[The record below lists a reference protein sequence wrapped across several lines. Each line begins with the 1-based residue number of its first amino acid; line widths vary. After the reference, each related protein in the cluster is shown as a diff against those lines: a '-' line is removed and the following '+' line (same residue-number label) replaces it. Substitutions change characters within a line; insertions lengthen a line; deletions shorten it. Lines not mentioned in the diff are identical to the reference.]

1 MTSRMVGSVL
11 TLVILLFSV
20 VGGAAQTYTQM
31 QWGLNKGVT
40 PYAFGANINGTWR
53 DLGTVSAAGVW
64 GLNLTGAATINNG
77 VTVGVEG
84 STVGSVAFKNATS
97 GTITLRPATGAL
109 GTVTATLP
117 ANTGT
122 IAELN
127 LAQTFTEPQQMSAGI
142 SVGPGSGLI
151 SILNPSAA
159 LAYNFNLPATAGAVN
174 APLISGGGGSS
185 PMTWGSRSG
194 TTTTFATTTGTLT
207 SGDCVSIDSNGNLQS
222 AGAACSSGG
231 GGSGTVNTGT
241 ANQLTYYGSTGSTV
255 SGNANFTVSS
265 GTLTHGIP
273 GSVQGA
279 LALAGL
285 TSGTTTLAA
294 PAAGTGTMTLQAG
307 TDTLVGRATSDTF
320 TNKTIDTAGPNTLRV
335 AGTALTAVTGTGSVV
350 LGSSNPTITLG
361 NGTGLPLTT
370 GVTGT
375 LPIANGGTG
384 LTAFGTGV
392 QTALGNSVN
401 GASGLVTFS
410 GALGTPTSGVL
421 TNATGLPLTT
431 GVTGTLPIANGGTG
445 LTAFGTGVQTALGN
459 SVNGASGLVTFSGAL
474 GTPTSGVLTNAT
486 GLPLTTGVTGAL
498 PNANLATMAANTVK
512 ANVTG
517 GSASPTDATVTS
529 VLDTL
534 GGGVQGAVLYRGASA
549 WAALAPGTSGQYLR
563 TNGASANPSWATSSS
578 TTPGVNAVANC
589 GVVEGTIVGAAI
601 TTNTTNLNSC
611 LSTNKAVS
619 LPPGTYLVNGCI
631 NIPQFGALMGAGQY
645 ATTIKMATGATTTS
659 TVCMTSQS
667 TLRDISIDRQTVT
680 DLAASN
686 TCGVNMGNGSLETV
700 MNVDSWNAYRGFC
713 VIGGSTYGIIMNSNA
728 LNNYN
733 DGFYFEITPIS
744 SLQIVLQNNY
754 AGWNNA
760 AGFHAYTTI
769 DGAVLWGPWTQ
780 NSSFAN
786 GTYGVFL
793 EAGGSGNFNDIAL
806 IDQLSSSNCSDSFRA
821 TKIGNMNVI
830 KGGLFEFAGVGT
842 PGYSNGTGCG
852 RNQSGNPYG
861 TGVYTV
867 APTLSGRGINITGT
881 KSANSNLTL
890 NSVLVDF
897 NSTHGIL
904 LGAPAAYTITGSSIY
919 NSGYQNLSA
928 NHYGIA
934 LSAATAG
941 STVSISNNT
950 IGSFFY
956 KSQDAGVLISGQ
968 SSGSITN
975 NTFAPTGSLGVAG
988 GTAIADSASSTL
1000 VITGNTIAAS
1010 QICSFVGTT
1019 LKGATGTAMVW
1030 NIGPGAGCP

>member
-1 MTSRMVGSVL
+1 MKLCKWLAIFGLVAGYACAAPSPSQVGITRTSSPYPVSILMGTTWYSMGSVDTAL
-11 TLVILLFSV
+11 NVFTLPISSV
-20 VGGAAQTYTQM
+20 V
-31 QWGLNKGVT
+31 NSNT
-40 PYAFGANINGTWR
+40 PILAYAN
-53 DLGTVSAAGVW
+53 VW
-64 GLNLTGAATINNG
+64 
-77 VTVGVEG
+77 
-84 STVGSVAFKNATS
+84 
-97 GTITLRPATGAL
+97 
-109 GTVTATLP
+109 TAK
-117 ANTGT
+117 
-122 IAELN
+122 
-127 LAQTFTEPQQMSAGI
+127 QQMSAGI

-151 SILNPSAA
+151 SILNPSAT
-159 LAYNFNLPATAGAVN
+159 LAYNFNLPATAGSAN

-207 SGDCVSIDSNGNLQS
+207 SGDCVSIDANGNLQS

-241 ANQLTYYGSTGSTV
+241 ANQLTYYGSTGTTV

-307 TDTLVGRATSDTF
+307 TDTLVGRATADTL

-384 LTAFGTGV
+384 RTTLGTGV
-392 QTALGNSVN
+392 QTALGNATN
-401 GASGLVTFS
+401 AAGGFVTFS

-431 GVTGTLPIANGGTG
+431 GVTGTLPNT
-445 LTAFGTGVQTALGN
+445 
-459 SVNGASGLVTFSGAL
+459 
-474 GTPTSGVLTNAT
+474 
-486 GLPLTTGVTGAL
+486 
-498 PNANLATMAANTVK
+498 NLATMAANTVK

-680 DLAASN
+680 DTAASN
-686 TCGVNMGNGSLETV
+686 TCGVNMGSGTLETV

-713 VIGGSTYGIIMNSNA
+713 VLGGSTYGIIMNSNA

-733 DGFYFEITPIS
+733 DGFYFGVTSLS
-744 SLQIVLQNNY
+744 SLQIILQNNY

-769 DGAVLWGPWTQ
+769 DGAVLWGPWSQ
-780 NSSFAN
+780 NTAYAN

-793 EAGGSGNFNDIAL
+793 ETGGSGNFNDIAL
-806 IDQLSSSNCSDSFRA
+806 VDQTSSSNCSDAVRI
-821 TKIGNMNVI
+821 TKIGNLNVVR
-830 KGGLFEFAGVGT
+830 GGLFEFAGVGAV
-842 PGYSNGTGCG
+842 GYSNGTGCG
-852 RNQSGNPYG
+852 RNSSGNPFAAG
-861 TGVYTV
+861 NYTIAPSV
-867 APTLSGRGINITGT
+867 AGSGINVTGT
-881 KSANSNLTL
+881 KNANSNITFS
-890 NSVLVDF
+890 SVLVDF

-904 LGAPAAYTITGSSIY
+904 LDAPAAYTITGSSIY
-919 NSGYQNLSA
+919 NAGYQNLSA

-934 LSAATAG
+934 LSAATTG
-941 STVSISNNT
+941 STISISNNT

-956 KSQDAGVLISGQ
+956 KTQDAGVLVGGQ

-1010 QICSFVGTT
+1010 QTCSFVGTT

>member
-1 MTSRMVGSVL
+1 MRILTAIFLVL
-11 TLVILLFSV
+11 SASL
-20 VGGAAQTYTQM
+20 AHAQTAYSTLP
-31 QWGLNKGVT
+31 WGLNKGVT

-97 GTITLRPATGAL
+97 GAITLQPATGAL

-207 SGDCVSIDSNGNLQS
+207 SGDCVSIDTNGNLQS

-265 GTLTHGIP
+265 GTLRNGIP

-307 TDTLVGRATSDTF
+307 TDTLVGRATADTF

-370 GVTGT
+370 GVTGM
-375 LPIANGGTG
+375 
-384 LTAFGTGV
+384 
-392 QTALGNSVN
+392 
-401 GASGLVTFS
+401 
-410 GALGTPTSGVL
+410 
-421 TNATGLPLTT
+421 
-431 GVTGTLPIANGGTG
+431 
-445 LTAFGTGVQTALGN
+445 
-459 SVNGASGLVTFSGAL
+459 
-474 GTPTSGVLTNAT
+474 
-486 GLPLTTGVTGAL
+486 L

-578 TTPGVNAVANC
+578 ATPGVNAVANC

-667 TLRDISIDRQTVT
+667 TLRDISINRQTVT

-686 TCGVNMGNGSLETV
+686 TCGVNMGNGTLETV

-793 EAGGSGNFNDIAL
+793 EAGGSGNLNDIAL
-806 IDQLSSSNCSDSFRA
+806 IDQLSSSNCSDDFRA
-821 TKIGNMNVI
+821 TKIGNLNVI

-842 PGYSNGTGCG
+842 TGYSNGTGCG
-852 RNQSGNPYG
+852 RNQSGSPFG

-867 APTLSGRGINITGT
+867 APTLSGSGINITGT

-890 NSVLVDF
+890 NNVLVDF

-934 LSAATAG
+934 LSSATTG

-956 KSQDAGVLISGQ
+956 KSQDTGVLISGQ

-975 NTFAPTGSLGVAG
+975 NTFAPTGSLGLAG

-1000 VITGNTIAAS
+1000 VITGNTIATS
-1010 QICSFVGTT
+1010 QVCSFIGTT

-1030 NIGPGAGCP
+1030 NIGPGTGCP